1 MAFKKTK
8 STDVRTGSH
17 PIFHD
22 LDRTEA
28 LRKTEDNR
36 DPDVLLLRGTLGD
49 AHERIAQLT
58 AIVAQVYDALG
69 DDRAK
74 TFYDVPDAVDT
85 ALGLLASF
93 EESTAKLDGEL
104 EETKKVLKEVENERE
119 AHKMTI
125 LALRVAHAEEL
136 RNRANM
142 GVEAEDIKEVRRAL
156 LAEQTAHQATRD
168 SSVALLEQAKE
179 AIDYAD
185 AEAKA
190 SRAVAA
196 AARADSARLDE
207 LLEVEPLATA
217 FAYLVSDLAVKLDV
231 GEAAEDT
238 VEAFKTAL
246 AVLEAP

>member
-28 LRKTEDNR
+28 LRKTEGNR

-136 RNRANM
+136 RNRAASS
-142 GVEAEDIKEVRRAL
+142 GGSEERIEALK
-156 LAEQTAHQATRD
+156 
-168 SSVALLEQAKE
+168 SSVARLAGMEARVAELEGALG
-179 AIDYAD
+179 YAD